1 VRRSFAQNQIQN
13 QPPAASVRPQ
23 SKEIP
28 MKPTMRIPAF
38 LFTIALLA
46 LSGTARAITWGEVD
60 SDNRYPYVGAIV
72 GMQHPETGKPFVF
85 CSGSLVHPR
94 VLLTAGHGSY
104 FLETALDEGL
114 ITLDNVRVSFGR
126 DALDP
131 KSWLEVEDVITHPKF
146 QPGLDPK
153 NDPADVGALVLKKP
167 VRKIEPAILAD
178 EGLLDLLQE
187 IGELREGPEGGTR
200 FTVVGYGA
208 TLEFPP
214 PELVAPDGWRRY
226 AESEYLG
233 LTDVW
238 LVVSRNQ
245 AAGDAGTANGDS
257 GGPILWKNPE
267 TGEEIVVGITSWG
280 DPEKVAT
287 TFKYRA
293 DIAQT
298 LDFVDAVIAAVEDGE
313 L

>member
-1 VRRSFAQNQIQN
+1 MNANLKITV
-13 QPPAASVRPQ
+13 
-23 SKEIP
+23 
-28 MKPTMRIPAF
+28 
-38 LFTIALLA
+38 LCLLA
-46 LSGTARAITWGEVD
+46 VILALPGTAHAVIWGEVD
-60 SDNRYPYVGAIV
+60 LENHYEYVGAIV
-72 GMQHPETGKPFVF
+72 GMEHPVTGKPFVF
-85 CSGSLVHPR
+85 CSGSLVHPQ
-94 VLLTAGHGSY
+94 VLLTAGHGTY
-104 FLETALDEGL
+104 QLESVLKQGL
-114 ITLDNVRVSFGR
+114 ITLDDVRVSFGP

-131 KSWLEVEDVITHPKF
+131 KTWREVEAVVTHPDF

-153 NDPADVGALVLKKP
+153 NDPVDVGALVLKKP

-187 IGELREGPEGGTR
+187 IGELREDSEGGTR
-200 FTVVGYGA
+200 FNVVGYGS
-208 TLEFPP
+208 TLQFPP

-245 AAGDAGTANGDS
+245 ASGDGGSASGDS
-257 GGPILWKNPE
+257 GGPVLWTDPI

-280 DPEKVAT
+280 DPVKVAT
-287 TFKYRA
+287 TFKYRV

-298 LDFVDAVIAAVEDGE
+298 LDFIAIVSAAVDAGCY
-313 L
+313 